1 MGFGT
6 LLDFLLPSNS
16 AENNRSSIKTLK
28 GEILLTQIPDSLGS
42 VVC

>member
-16 AENNRSSIKTLK
+16 AENNRSSTKTLK
-28 GEILLTQIPDSLGS
+28 GEILLTQMPDPLGS

>member
-16 AENNRSSIKTLK
+16 AENKSSTKTLK
-28 GEILLTQIPDSLGS
+28 GEILLTQMPDPLGS